1 MERDRKKEADER
13 LKESGDRWYKRMAEL
28 KDQLEEVKASSQ
40 SEEELDYDEVET
52 PPLEEEF

>member
-1 MERDRKKEADER
+1 
-13 LKESGDRWYKRMAEL
+13 MAEL